1 MLVLDFEKPL
11 QEIEEQIANLKKMAM
26 ERNIDVIEEIEQ
38 LERKKNEILKK
49 EFTNLSVDKIIKIAR
64 HPNRPYTLDFVQHI
78 VEDFTEVHGDRRF
91 ADDKAIITGFGYID
105 GQRVAIVGHQK
116 GKNTKDNLDRNFG
129 MANPEGYRKSQ
140 RVMKLAEKFNIPI
153 VTFVDTPGAYPGVG
167 AEERGQ
173 SEAIASNLKLMFEI
187 EVPIVVIITGEGGSG
202 GALAIASGD
211 KIGMLEFAIYG
222 VISPE
227 GCSSILWRDTEHSI
241 DAAKAMRVTAKDL
254 LELGI
259 IDEII
264 EEPLGGAHRNYEA
277 TANNIKNFILNS
289 LDELLPLPKK
299 KLLKKRWEKWRGMTT
314 QFL

>member
-1 MLVLDFEKPL
+1 MFVLDFEKPL
-11 QEIEEQIANLKKMAM
+11 QEIEEQIANLKKMAQ
-26 ERNIDVIEEIEQ
+26 ERGIDVLKEIEQ
-38 LERKKNEILKK
+38 LENKKNEILRK
-49 EFTNLSVDKIIKIAR
+49 EFENLSIDKIIKIAR
-64 HPNRPYTLDFVQHI
+64 HPNRPYTLDFVKYI
-78 VEDFTEVHGDRRF
+78 VDNFIEVHGDRRF
-91 ADDKAIITGFGYID
+91 ADDKAIVTGFGYID
-105 GQRVAIVGHQK
+105 GQRVAIIGHQK
-116 GKNTKDNLDRNFG
+116 GKNTKDNLYRNFG

-153 VTFVDTPGAYPGVG
+153 VTFVDTPGAYPGIG

-173 SEAIASNLKLMFEI
+173 SEAIASNLKLMFEL
-187 EVPIVVIITGEGGSG
+187 EVPIVVIVTGEGGSG

-254 LELGI
+254 FELGV

-264 EEPLGGAHRNYEA
+264 KEPLGGAHRDYEA
-277 TANNIKNFILNS
+277 VSKNVKDFIKRSFN
-289 LDELLPLPKK
+289 ELLPLSKK
-299 KLLKKRWEKWRGMTT
+299 KLLKRRWEKWRKMTT

>member
-1 MLVLDFEKPL
+1 MFVLDFEKPL
-11 QEIEEQIANLKKMAM
+11 QEIEEQIANLKRMAQ
-26 ERNIDVIEEIEQ
+26 ERGIDVLKEIEQ
-38 LERKKNEILKK
+38 LENKKNEILKR
-49 EFTNLSVDKIIKIAR
+49 EFENLSIDKIIKIAR
-64 HPNRPYTLDFVQHI
+64 HPNRPYTLDFVKYI
-78 VEDFTEVHGDRRF
+78 VDDFTEVHGDRRF
-91 ADDKAIITGFGYID
+91 ADDKAIVTGFGYID
-105 GQRVAIVGHQK
+105 GQRVAIIGHQK
-116 GKNTKDNLDRNFG
+116 GKNTKDNLYRNFG

-140 RVMKLAEKFNIPI
+140 RVMKLAEKFNMPV
-153 VTFVDTPGAYPGVG
+153 VTFVDTPGAYPGIG

-173 SEAIASNLKLMFEI
+173 SEAIASNLKLMFEL
-187 EVPIVVIITGEGGSG
+187 EVPIVVVVTGEGGSG

-254 LELGI
+254 FELGV

-264 EEPLGGAHRNYEA
+264 KEPLGGAHRDYEA
-277 TANNIKNFILNS
+277 ISKNVKDFIVRS
-289 LDELLPLPKK
+289 FKELLPLPKK
-299 KLLKKRWEKWRGMTT
+299 KLLKRRWEKWRKMTT

>member
-11 QEIEEQIANLKKMAM
+11 QEIEEQIASLKKMAM
-26 ERNIDVIEEIEQ
+26 DRDIDVIEEIEQ
-38 LERKKNEILKK
+38 LERKKNEILQK
-49 EFTNLSVDKIIKIAR
+49 EFANLSIDKIIKVAR
-64 HPNRPYTLDFVQHI
+64 HPSRPYTLDFVKHI

-91 ADDKAIITGFGYID
+91 SDDKAIVTGFGYID
-105 GQRVAIVGHQK
+105 SQKVAIIGHQK

-129 MANPEGYRKSQ
+129 MSNPEGYRKSQ
-140 RVMKLAEKFNIPI
+140 RVMKLAEKFNIPV

-173 SEAIASNLKLMFEI
+173 SEAIASNLKLMFEL
-187 EVPIVVIITGEGGSG
+187 EVPIVVVITGEGGSG
-202 GALAIASGD
+202 GALAIANGD
-211 KIGMLEFAIYG
+211 KIGMLEFAIYS

-227 GCSSILWRDTEHSI
+227 GCSSILWRDTKHSI
-241 DAAKAMRVTAKDL
+241 DAAESMRITAKDL
-254 LELGI
+254 FDLGI

-264 EEPLGGAHRNYEA
+264 KEPLGGAHRDYEE
-277 TANNIKNFILNS
+277 TAKNIKNFILNS
-289 LDELLPLPKK
+289 LDELLLLSKK

>member
-11 QEIEEQIANLKKMAM
+11 QEIEEQIANLKRMAQ
-26 ERNIDVIEEIEQ
+26 ERGIDVLKEIEQ
-38 LERKKNEILKK
+38 LENKKNEILKR
-49 EFTNLSVDKIIKIAR
+49 EFENLSIDKIIKIAR
-64 HPNRPYTLDFVQHI
+64 HPNRPYTLDFVKYI
-78 VEDFTEVHGDRRF
+78 VDDFTEVHGDRRF
-91 ADDKAIITGFGYID
+91 ADDKAIVTGFGYID
-105 GQRVAIVGHQK
+105 GQRVAIIGHQK
-116 GKNTKDNLDRNFG
+116 GKNTKDNLYRNFG

-140 RVMKLAEKFNIPI
+140 RVMKLAEKFNMPV
-153 VTFVDTPGAYPGVG
+153 VTFVDTPGAYPGIG

-173 SEAIASNLKLMFEI
+173 SEAIASNLKLMFEL
-187 EVPIVVIITGEGGSG
+187 EVPIVVVVTGEGGSG

-227 GCSSILWRDTEHSI
+227 GCSSILWRDKEHSI

-254 LELGI
+254 FELGI

-264 EEPLGGAHRNYEA
+264 KEPLGGAHRDYEA
-277 TANNIKNFILNS
+277 ISKNVKDFIVRS
-289 LDELLPLPKK
+289 FSELLPLPKR
-299 KLLKKRWEKWRGMTT
+299 KLLKKRWEKWRKMTT

>member
-49 EFTNLSVDKIIKIAR
+49 EFTNLSIDKIIKIAR

-78 VEDFTEVHGDRRF
+78 VDDFTEIHGDRRF
-91 ADDKAIITGFGYID
+91 ADDKAIVTGFGYID
-105 GQRVAIVGHQK
+105 NQRVAIIGHQK
-116 GKNTKDNLDRNFG
+116 GRNTKDNLDRNFG

-173 SEAIASNLKLMFEI
+173 SEAIASNLKLMFEL
-187 EVPIVVIITGEGGSG
+187 EVPIVVVITGEGGSG

-254 LELGI
+254 LELDI

-264 EEPLGGAHRNYEA
+264 EEPLGGAHRDYEA
-277 TANNIKNFILNS
+277 AANNIKNFILGS

-299 KLLKKRWEKWRGMTT
+299 KLLKRRWEKWRGMTT

>member
-11 QEIEEQIANLKKMAM
+11 QEIEEQIANLKRMAV

-49 EFTNLSVDKIIKIAR
+49 EFTNLSIDKIIKVAR
-64 HPNRPYTLDFVQHI
+64 HPNRPYTLDFVKHI
-78 VEDFTEVHGDRRF
+78 VDDFTEVHGDRRF
-91 ADDKAIITGFGYID
+91 ADDKAIVTGFGYID
-105 GQRVAIVGHQK
+105 NQRVAIIGHQK

-173 SEAIASNLKLMFEI
+173 SEAIASNLKLMFEL
-187 EVPIVVIITGEGGSG
+187 EVPIVVVITGEGGSG

-254 LELGI
+254 LDLGV

-264 EEPLGGAHRNYEA
+264 KEPLGGAHRNYEE
-277 TANNIKNFILNS
+277 TAKNVKKFILKS
-289 LDELLPLPKK
+289 FDELLSLSKK